1 MSCSQRSVGRPSV
14 TGFWPHATGE
24 RRLKY
29 IYAWWYISFIRVE
42 ITLLYGPVRSPS
54 RLHISGLSDFYS
66 SRKVMLVIQCVQ
78 FAGNI
83 SRRLIY
89 ALSRISGNVQL
100 IVLLIYCFARANQDK
115 WSSRR
120 RCAAEKY
127 IIKLKHLL
135 GSHKTR
141 VKHMTHLGQR
151 ILRCNSM
158 TN

>member
-1 MSCSQRSVGRPSV
+1 
-14 TGFWPHATGE
+14 
-24 RRLKY
+24 
-29 IYAWWYISFIRVE
+29 
-42 ITLLYGPVRSPS
+42 
-54 RLHISGLSDFYS
+54 
-66 SRKVMLVIQCVQ
+66 MLVIQCVQ

-141 VKHMTHLGQR
+141 VKTHDASWATDITLQLYDKLESIYHCASIACLVNLICSKNAEGNGYKLLSYIFYKLQ
-151 ILRCNSM
+151 LY